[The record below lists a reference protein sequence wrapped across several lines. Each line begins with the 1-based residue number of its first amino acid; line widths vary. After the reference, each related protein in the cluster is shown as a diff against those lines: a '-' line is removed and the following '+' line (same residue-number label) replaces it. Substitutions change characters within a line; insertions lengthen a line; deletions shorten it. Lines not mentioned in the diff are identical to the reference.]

1 MNKKVGLW
9 EANVVSKKIENSL
22 LFTWVVALVATLG
35 SLYFS
40 EIEGFEP
47 CALCWYQRIFM
58 YPLVILIGV
67 GIIRKDT
74 GVAIYSAILSGI
86 GMVIAIYHYSI
97 QKFQVSDDD
106 VLGCGLV
113 SCSGEYIN
121 WFGFVTIPFLAGI
134 AFILIFSTSLYI
146 IKKRKEEIA

>member
-1 MNKKVGLW
+1 M
-9 EANVVSKKIENSL
+9 SKKIENSL
-22 LFTWVVALVATLG
+22 LFAWLVSLVATLG

-40 EIEGFEP
+40 EIKGFEP

-58 YPLVILIGV
+58 YPLVLLIGV

-86 GMVIAIYHYSI
+86 GMVISIYHYAI
-97 QKFQVSDDD
+97 QKLPVNEDD

-121 WFGFVTIPFLAGI
+121 WLGFITIPFLAGT
-134 AFILIFSTSLYI
+134 AFILIFITSLYT
-146 IKKRKEEIA
+146 IKKRKEEVA

>member
-1 MNKKVGLW
+1 MF
-9 EANVVSKKIENSL
+9 VSKRIENSL
-22 LFTWVVALVATLG
+22 LFAWLVSFVATLG

-40 EIEGFEP
+40 EIKGFEP

-58 YPLVILIGV
+58 YPLVLLIGV

-86 GMVIAIYHYSI
+86 GMVISIYHYAI
-97 QKFQVSDDD
+97 QKLPVNEDD

-121 WFGFVTIPFLAGI
+121 WLGFITIPFLAGT
-134 AFILIFSTSLYI
+134 AFILIFSTSLYT
-146 IKKRKEEIA
+146 IKKRKEEVA

>member
-1 MNKKVGLW
+1 M
-9 EANVVSKKIENSL
+9 SKKIENSL
-22 LFTWVVALVATLG
+22 LFAWLVSFVATLG

-40 EIEGFEP
+40 EIKGFEP

-58 YPLVILIGV
+58 YPLVLLIGV

-86 GMVIAIYHYSI
+86 GMVISIYHYAI
-97 QKFQVSDDD
+97 QKLPVNEDD

-121 WFGFVTIPFLAGI
+121 WLGFITIPFLAGT
-134 AFILIFSTSLYI
+134 AFILIFSTSLYT
-146 IKKRKEEIA
+146 IKKRKEEVA